1 MDLLKEA
8 KEITKR
14 SLLVLS
20 INVQQ
25 LLKFSLTLEFARI
38 MLSAFTVVFHS
49 FILKCQFSSL
59 TAYYSFTIQW
69 KNLCAATA
77 SMEVNTTLT
86 IEVCVSSW
94 C

>member
-1 MDLLKEA
+1 MDLSKEA
-8 KEITKR
+8 KEITKH

-38 MLSAFTVVFHS
+38 MLSAFTVVFHY

-59 TAYYSFTIQW
+59 TIVSLFNGKICVQLLPLW
-69 KNLCAATA
+69 KSTRH
-77 SMEVNTTLT
+77 
-86 IEVCVSSW
+86 
-94 C
+94 